1 VDIVGD
7 IDGELARELVA
18 KNGAIIAKMDVVGGI
33 VGELAGELTED
44 LAGYPRSKHIMS
56 L

>member
-1 VDIVGD
+1 VDIIAD

-18 KNGAIIAKMDVVGGI
+18 KNGAIVAKMDIVGGI
-33 VGELAGELTED
+33 VGELAGELTEY
-44 LAGYPRSKHIMS
+44 LARYPSSKHIVQ